1 MKKLCWN
8 QALKPP
14 GTSRTSTPKSENIRS
29 RIIQTICLDPKICG
43 NQAQRSENINKSQ
56 ISEALRIQDSKTP
69 KNFHH
74 KPSNTKNIRRGIIQI
89 IFLDLKVHWNQ
100 TQKPPE
106 TSNNHKSVKFHG
118 FKPLKPRRTSTT
130 NPQIRRTHEEHEKRE
145 EQGIS
150 NKLITRDSL

>member
-1 MKKLCWN
+1 MKKLYWN

-14 GTSRTSTPKSENIRS
+14 GISGTSTPKSENIRS
-29 RIIQTICLDPKICG
+29 RIIQTIYLDPKVCR

-56 ISEALRIQDSKTP
+56 ISEALRIQASKAP

-100 TQKPPE
+100 AQKPLE
-106 TSNNHKSVKFHG
+106 TSNNHKSVKLHG
-118 FKPLKPRRTSTT
+118 FKPLKPRRTFTT
-130 NPQIRRTHEEHEKRE
+130 N
-145 EQGIS
+145 
-150 NKLITRDSL
+150 L